1 METKV
6 SVIIPVYNTEEY
18 LGNCL
23 TSICTQTLED
33 LEIICIND
41 ASEDNSLNILNDFA
55 NKDKRIKVINFRLNK
70 GAAQARNYGIEIAKG
85 EFISFIDS
93 DDYLETADFYEKL
106 YNKAIQTNAD
116 ITKGLYKN
124 SSDNTVFKE
133 INNKIKENKN
143 NFCSTYCS
151 AIFRRSLLINNNI
164 TFPEIIDM
172 EDPVFAFEA
181 ALHANKIEIVED
193 LYIVITQRD
202 NSLTRR
208 QLCFQQL
215 KDKIKGMEILLH
227 LANSNSITPEVYSY
241 VLGYWF
247 VTIIQDV
254 LNKNNSRIFSEY
266 LFCKMAGI
274 FRNFKFNVD
283 INATFYNFFN
293 KNLSEFYY
301 FDKEELKKIIDTK
314 DIISFDIFDTLL
326 LRPFLA
332 PSDVFKYMEQQ
343 YNIPNFAL
351 TRLVSE
357 KKVRMVKAI
366 RDRRIEDI
374 TIDEIYSKL
383 DKNLRDKEMEIEAQ
397 ILQCNEEI
405 LEIYNYALEQ
415 GKQIIITSDMYL
427 PTNFLAQVLND
438 KGFKN
443 FSKLSVSGEIGKC
456 KATGNLYKF
465 IIQDLNISPDK
476 ILHIGDNKISDI
488 EKAKEN
494 SIEAFY
500 YKNIFER
507 FKISKINN
515 YAFEYFDNYA
525 IDKISSSSI
534 IALSA
539 INWINQNDKS
549 NYWKDLGYNIG
560 GPLALSVV
568 TSIFTIAKQRNL
580 SDIFFVARDGYML
593 KLAYD
598 LIKPENAPKS
608 HYIYAS
614 RRMKNL
620 CINDNPIFSE
630 ITKNNYQKYAASIKL
645 SGENIGIV
653 DTCAGNFSAQTLI
666 EKFFSAKSFLGI
678 YIAST
683 LNYKYN
689 YINLSIKPHSN
700 KAIGFSWDLIEFL
713 FTSNEAPVEDMKNE
727 KPEYRKLLNDNDFF
741 RLSLFPFISEGILN
755 FVKDYT
761 KIFGIQS
768 FNFDADQVFEYI
780 KCFWQNMSFLD
791 YYMLSQVKHP
801 TDSAQQVY
809 VSLTL
814 ADEERIKILNK
825 KVGKKLELIHN

>member
-1 METKV
+1 
-6 SVIIPVYNTEEY
+6 
-18 LGNCL
+18 
-23 TSICTQTLED
+23 
-33 LEIICIND
+33 
-41 ASEDNSLNILNDFA
+41 
-55 NKDKRIKVINFRLNK
+55 
-70 GAAQARNYGIEIAKG
+70 
-85 EFISFIDS
+85 
-93 DDYLETADFYEKL
+93 
-106 YNKAIQTNAD
+106 
-116 ITKGLYKN
+116 
-124 SSDNTVFKE
+124 
-133 INNKIKENKN
+133 
-143 NFCSTYCS
+143 
-151 AIFRRSLLINNNI
+151 
-164 TFPEIIDM
+164 
-172 EDPVFAFEA
+172 
-181 ALHANKIEIVED
+181 
-193 LYIVITQRD
+193 
-202 NSLTRR
+202 
-208 QLCFQQL
+208 
-215 KDKIKGMEILLH
+215 
-227 LANSNSITPEVYSY
+227 
-241 VLGYWF
+241 
-247 VTIIQDV
+247 
-254 LNKNNSRIFSEY
+254 
-266 LFCKMAGI
+266 
-274 FRNFKFNVD
+274 
-283 INATFYNFFN
+283 
-293 KNLSEFYY
+293 
-301 FDKEELKKIIDTK
+301 
-314 DIISFDIFDTLL
+314 
-326 LRPFLA
+326 
-332 PSDVFKYMEQQ
+332 
-343 YNIPNFAL
+343 
-351 TRLVSE
+351 
-357 KKVRMVKAI
+357 
-366 RDRRIEDI
+366 
-374 TIDEIYSKL
+374 
-383 DKNLRDKEMEIEAQ
+383 
-397 ILQCNEEI
+397 
-405 LEIYNYALEQ
+405 
-415 GKQIIITSDMYL
+415 MYL

-443 FSKLSVSGEIGKC
+443 FSKLYVSGEIGKC

-593 KLAYD
+593 KLVYD

-727 KPEYRKLLNDNDFF
+727 KPEYRELLNDNDFF
-741 RLSLFPFISEGILN
+741 RLNLFPFISEGILN

>member
-1 METKV
+1 M
-6 SVIIPVYNTEEY
+6 
-18 LGNCL
+18 
-23 TSICTQTLED
+23 
-33 LEIICIND
+33 
-41 ASEDNSLNILNDFA
+41 
-55 NKDKRIKVINFRLNK
+55 
-70 GAAQARNYGIEIAKG
+70 
-85 EFISFIDS
+85 
-93 DDYLETADFYEKL
+93 
-106 YNKAIQTNAD
+106 
-116 ITKGLYKN
+116 
-124 SSDNTVFKE
+124 
-133 INNKIKENKN
+133 
-143 NFCSTYCS
+143 
-151 AIFRRSLLINNNI
+151 
-164 TFPEIIDM
+164 
-172 EDPVFAFEA
+172 
-181 ALHANKIEIVED
+181 
-193 LYIVITQRD
+193 
-202 NSLTRR
+202 
-208 QLCFQQL
+208 
-215 KDKIKGMEILLH
+215 
-227 LANSNSITPEVYSY
+227 
-241 VLGYWF
+241 
-247 VTIIQDV
+247 
-254 LNKNNSRIFSEY
+254 
-266 LFCKMAGI
+266 
-274 FRNFKFNVD
+274 
-283 INATFYNFFN
+283 
-293 KNLSEFYY
+293 
-301 FDKEELKKIIDTK
+301 
-314 DIISFDIFDTLL
+314 
-326 LRPFLA
+326 
-332 PSDVFKYMEQQ
+332 
-343 YNIPNFAL
+343 
-351 TRLVSE
+351 
-357 KKVRMVKAI
+357 
-366 RDRRIEDI
+366 
-374 TIDEIYSKL
+374 
-383 DKNLRDKEMEIEAQ
+383 
-397 ILQCNEEI
+397 
-405 LEIYNYALEQ
+405 
-415 GKQIIITSDMYL
+415 
-427 PTNFLAQVLND
+427 
-438 KGFKN
+438 
-443 FSKLSVSGEIGKC
+443 
-456 KATGNLYKF
+456 
-465 IIQDLNISPDK
+465 
-476 ILHIGDNKISDI
+476 
-488 EKAKEN
+488 
-494 SIEAFY
+494 
-500 YKNIFER
+500 
-507 FKISKINN
+507 
-515 YAFEYFDNYA
+515 
-525 IDKISSSSI
+525 
-534 IALSA
+534 SA

-593 KLAYD
+593 KLVYD

-727 KPEYRKLLNDNDFF
+727 KPEYRELLNDNDFF

-768 FNFDADQVFEYI
+768 FNFDAVQVFEYI